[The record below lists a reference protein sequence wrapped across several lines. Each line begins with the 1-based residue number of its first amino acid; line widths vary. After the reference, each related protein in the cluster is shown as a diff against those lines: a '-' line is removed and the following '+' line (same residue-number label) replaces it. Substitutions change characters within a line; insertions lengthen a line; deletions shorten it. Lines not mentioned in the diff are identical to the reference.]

1 MKMIPLRG
9 FICKNKDTQQ
19 GSHGATWTFD
29 DIVATHNLLP
39 FICSHILNRLASVTS
54 KAKIL

>member
-1 MKMIPLRG
+1 MIPLRG

-29 DIVATHNLLP
+29 DIVAAHNLLP